1 MHRRRRQ
8 FCSGHLRH
16 HFEVVSFRMSN
27 PHFSAKIINH
37 SHGQGAT
44 SVDDIHQR
52 ASELAR
58 IDGRVAKDFTA
69 GDLEQARR
77 ELTGGH
83 LEADNFE
90 GDCYEV
96 SSDGIAGSMGHH
108 VPNQSSDESENAVSE
123 LIMEGME
130 EAEHEQM
137 LAASS
142 LDRDDSEI

>member
-1 MHRRRRQ
+1 
-8 FCSGHLRH
+8 
-16 HFEVVSFRMSN
+16 MSN

-44 SVDDIHQR
+44 SVDDVHQR

-58 IDGRVAKDFTA
+58 IDGRVAENFTA
-69 GDLEQARR
+69 TDLDQARR
-77 ELTGGH
+77 ELMGGH
-83 LEADNFE
+83 LEADDLE
-90 GDCYEV
+90 GDCYV
-96 SSDGIAGSMGHH
+96 ISGDGIAGSTGHH

-137 LAASS
+137 LAAS
-142 LDRDDSEI
+142 LLEADDIEV